1 MPALDTKT
9 EFQFRRVQMLG
20 TANATALGPLVINVS
35 REMRNRKIYFSV
47 NFQGYTDWKAYATL
61 TLFNGN
67 TARQVFRYAWGS
79 VYSNQTSSTSWNGGP
94 GDVTVTQGGPMCSVE
109 QFDPASFPNGPAG
122 GDVDAIRVT
131 GMSKVDGVNEL
142 GYSTIMFPFSW
153 FGSIDSI
160 AFQWT
165 EISGRASATPSTTTA
180 PFAEVYLGCKSIVG

>member
-1 MPALDTKT
+1 
-9 EFQFRRVQMLG
+9 
-20 TANATALGPLVINVS
+20 
-35 REMRNRKIYFSV
+35 
-47 NFQGYTDWKAYATL
+47 
-61 TLFNGN
+61 
-67 TARQVFRYAWGS
+67 
-79 VYSNQTSSTSWNGGP
+79 
-94 GDVTVTQGGPMCSVE
+94 
-109 QFDPASFPNGPAG
+109 
-122 GDVDAIRVT
+122 VT